1 MNKPKRAC
9 QVPQKRTGLKIEPFG
24 TVRLSSSDGFVTGH
38 ARAGAD
44 EIWSQYVPDAD
55 RRPAVS
61 QSAVSQSATMASA
74 ASLSV
79 GASPEIGAIAA
90 QPELLERNI
99 ALENINKEKTRWL
112 LTATHDLRNQL
123 YAVRS
128 YAELLSEEPADHMG
142 LEQKKILEYLYGSV
156 ESMMHLLSD
165 LTEIASTEDGN
176 TRLQISSTA
185 LLPLLDEC
193 ISICRPSARR
203 KDIQLRRVCR
213 EPLPILDID
222 PEKIQQV
229 CVELIENAIKYSSSG
244 AKVELDAVP
253 NDEEVLV
260 SVRDNGPGIPPD
272 ELQSIFTPFQKT
284 RARAACS
291 EPGTGLGLAICKR
304 TVELHKGRIWAEST
318 VGEGT
323 TVHMVLRYGPVPA
336 IARSDQAQ

>member
-9 QVPQKRTGLKIEPFG
+9 QGYQKRAGVKIEPFT
-24 TVRLSSSDGFVTGH
+24 TVCLSLSNQHVTGH
-38 ARAGAD
+38 MPAGAD
-44 EIWSQYVPDAD
+44 ESWSEDVPESD
-55 RRPAVS
+55 RRSPVARQGMVGS
-61 QSAVSQSATMASA
+61 E
-74 ASLSV
+74 ASLRV
-79 GASPEIGAIAA
+79 GSSPASGAPPTE

-99 ALENINKEKTRWL
+99 ALESINKEKTRWL

-203 KDIQLRRVCR
+203 KDIQLSRVCR
-213 EPLPILDID
+213 EPLPPLDID
-222 PEKIQQV
+222 PDKIQQV
-229 CVELIENAIKYSSSG
+229 CVELIENAIKYSG
-244 AKVELDAVP
+244 AGAEVELDAVQ
-253 NDEEVLV
+253 NDGEVLV

-284 RARAACS
+284 RARAACT

-304 TVELHKGRIWAEST
+304 TVEQHKGRIWAESIL
-318 VGEGT
+318 GQGT
-323 TVHMVLRYGPVPA
+323 TIHMVLRYGPVHA
-336 IARSDQAQ
+336 ITSSDQTR

>member
-1 MNKPKRAC
+1 MNKPKLAC
-9 QVPQKRTGLKIEPFG
+9 QGYQKRTGLKVQPFG
-24 TVRLSSSDGFVTGH
+24 TVRLSSSNGLVTGH
-38 ARAGAD
+38 MRAGAD
-44 EIWSQYVPDAD
+44 EIWSQDVPDVNP
-55 RRPAVS
+55 RGVVGRPGAVALPS
-61 QSAVSQSATMASA
+61 DA
-74 ASLSV
+74 AA
-79 GASPEIGAIAA
+79 G

-165 LTEIASTEDGN
+165 LTEIASTADGN
-176 TRLQISSTA
+176 TGLQISSTA

-203 KDIQLRRVCR
+203 KDIQLSRVCL
-213 EPLPILDID
+213 EPLPVLDLD

-229 CVELIENAIKYSSSG
+229 CIELIENAIKYSSSG
-244 AKVELDAVP
+244 AKVELDAVR
-253 NDEEVLV
+253 NNEEVLV

-272 ELQSIFTPFQKT
+272 ELQSIFTPFQRT
-284 RARAACS
+284 RARAACT

-318 VGEGT
+318 LGEGT
-323 TVHMVLRYGPVPA
+323 TVHMVFRYDPA
-336 IARSDQAQ
+336 PTTASSDRAR